1 MRETL
6 EKKNEKEKIEE
17 RREATERERKKEK
30 EKKFNKRREGNLIK
44 YFFFLA
50 SCYSAHLF
58 IDVHCSKKLK
68 KFRYIST
75 VAACILV
82 ELK

>member
-1 MRETL
+1 MREAL
-6 EKKNEKEKIEE
+6 EEKNEKEKIEE
-17 RREATERERKKEK
+17 RKAEEREK
-30 EKKFNKRREGNLIK
+30 KKFNERRERFNKIYI
-44 YFFFLA
+44 YFFLT

-82 ELK
+82 ELFWWS